1 MNETILY
8 ISKSEQDIQS
18 FLKYLQSKLKAE
30 QKECTLDEKHDILK
44 VPKYYDIVGKSIY
57 GNRLGIGYGYC
68 KYYCFSEAYDR
79 NKYSNAENE
88 RLKEILMHT
97 REGAEEISGLDIL
110 CMLGF
115 SAVCQNN
122 YGRQVIFTRK
132 RQITKNNII
141 EELNKALVIHEQNAI
156 EIEYLDRY
164 YRGDQPILYRQKV
177 NRPEINNKIAVNLA
191 YELVERKTAEM
202 CAEPIQYVLRGTDN
216 HKSEEITQLNITMDS
231 ESKQECDIDIHRWR
245 SICGTG
251 YRFIGN
257 DDGQGQLLDESDFSL
272 SSENP
277 MYTFVAYYSN
287 GRPAFS
293 CQIGED
299 ENGADIYYVFTDNE
313 WFDIR
318 NGKIY
323 ASGIN
328 GNRAIPVIE
337 YPNNARR
344 LSDIEMTIAITDAI
358 NVLTS
363 DRINGVE
370 QFVSAWV
377 KFVNCEIDIDTF
389 RKMRQEGALVVKS
402 NNGSDNKADVD
413 VMTSELNQTEGQVV
427 FTDLFERFLSI
438 QGLANRQGN
447 TGGDTGSAV
456 ELRNGHYDAGLRTA
470 INEPILKKSERMAL
484 RLILNRLRINKG
496 FTLMPSDVE
505 IHINHNKLDNML
517 VKAEVLEI
525 LLRCG
530 INYKRAV
537 KTIDMFSDPEQV
549 TLESAKR
556 MEMLF
561 PEEQPT
567 TATPN
572 NNNDDK
578 NNGKTADE

>member
-1 MNETILY
+1 M
-8 ISKSEQDIQS
+8 
-18 FLKYLQSKLKAE
+18 
-30 QKECTLDEKHDILK
+30 
-44 VPKYYDIVGKSIY
+44 V
-57 GNRLGIGYGYC
+57 LGW
-68 KYYCFSEAYDR
+68 
-79 NKYSNAENE
+79 
-88 RLKEILMHT
+88 HT
-97 REGAEEISGLDIL
+97 RLSDKRGSTENFCKWHEVLLMYRYAHKNVRP
-110 CMLGF
+110 F

-122 YGRQVIFTRK
+122 YGRQVIFTRQ

-257 DDGQGQLLDESDFSL
+257 DDGQGQLLDESDFYL

-277 MYTFVAYYSN
+277 MYTFVVYYSN

-318 NGKIY
+318 NDKIY
-323 ASGIN
+323 ASGTN